1 MGPLKRP
8 HARRWLARLGLAA
21 LLAGTFIPGSAMAQ
35 TQEMAQ
41 LIFRMQQMEESIRS
55 LTGQVETLQY
65 EVNQLKQFVDRS
77 AQDTEARLTA
87 LEGGDAGKTDA
98 AVQSGGAMPAA
109 GLPQIPDRLPAEP
122 PVAPTH
128 SPVPL
133 AEPGDGLGDSRDPL
147 LGSSGGESALGTLSE
162 EDLANLGRGRPLD
175 LSLDGGQDVSNGD
188 ARAQYEAGYDAI
200 MRGDY
205 GFAEEQFRQFV
216 ALYPEDAQAPDAANW
231 LGEALMH
238 RGAYEEAADAL
249 LSGFQAYPQSPRAPD
264 LLLKLGIALAGA
276 GEAETA
282 CRTFAEVGRRY
293 TSVSPAFANRLA
305 EERNRHQCP
314 A

>member
-1 MGPLKRP
+1 MGALKRSTT
-8 HARRWLARLGLAA
+8 RRWCARIG
-21 LLAGTFIPGSAMAQ
+21 LLALISTTMIPTSAMAQ
-35 TQEMAQ
+35 SQELAQ

-65 EVNQLKQFVDRS
+65 EVNQLKQMVDRS

-98 AVQSGGAMPAA
+98 AVQSGGAVPAA

-122 PVAPTH
+122 PANPAL

-133 AEPGDGLGDSRDPL
+133 AQPGDGLGDSRDPL
-147 LGSSGGESALGTLSE
+147 LGGPGRESALGTLSE
-162 EDLANLGRGRPLD
+162 EDLANLGRGRPLN

-200 MRGDY
+200 VRGDY

-216 ALYPEDAQAPDAANW
+216 ALYPQDAQAPDATNW
-231 LGEALMH
+231 LGEALMA

-249 LSGFQAYPQSPRAPD
+249 LTGFQAYPESPRAPD

-276 GEAETA
+276 GEPETA
-282 CRTFAEVGRRY
+282 CRTFSEVSRRY

-305 EERNRHQCP
+305 EERTRHQCP